1 MDLMMSILLHCK
13 VPTKRKFSCC
23 AASCRFKLYGAA
35 AVERSAFLGSYV
47 RETRIGNAGPLG
59 TACEPKS
66 KIYETLNESPF
77 LLSKVYLVMRHY
89 GEL

>member
-1 MDLMMSILLHCK
+1 M
-13 VPTKRKFSCC
+13 
-23 AASCRFKLYGAA
+23 
-35 AVERSAFLGSYV
+35 ERSAFLGSYV

-77 LLSKVYLVMRHY
+77 FVVRGISSRGATSLGSARCSARSSHFFELLGGSKLDILFRA
-89 GEL
+89 